1 MSSFASWQVA
11 RRADAARWVLLLAFA
26 VLGGGFFRAQV
37 LESEQYRLTSE
48 NNRLRTIPLPAPR
61 GEIVDRNG
69 LLIAEN
75 VPGFSVRLLASR
87 EDSLR
92 AVVARLDTFVPGDSL
107 DADAVVARWRA
118 ARHEPALVVGSSD
131 FAVVATLEEHRAALP
146 GLVIQAEPR
155 RHYPQGEAVAHLVG
169 YVGEVSARE
178 LESPE
183 RFPAARMGDVVGK
196 LGLEVEYDSLLR
208 GRNGIRYVEVT
219 ARGHTVREQGADR
232 AVRPVPGTTIR
243 TTIDLPLQQF
253 VDSMWRRDLPGKR
266 GALLAMRP
274 TGEILAYYS
283 APAFDPN
290 DWVGGISQAR
300 YAELTADSA
309 RPLINRVIYGR
320 YPPASPFKLATAA
333 MGLKRGLITASSR
346 MPVPCTGGFQF
357 GNRRFRCW
365 KRDGGHGNLDLTGA
379 VATSCD
385 VYFYQLGLML
395 GEQAIFDD
403 GTAFGF
409 NARSGIDLDENLEQ
423 RSIFPSSLKSYVN
436 SRGVNWWSRGEILN
450 LSIGQ
455 GQNAQT
461 LVNMTTF
468 YAALAGDGVKRA
480 PYLVR
485 PRANAPSFDLGLTA
499 DQLQVLRDAMAA
511 VVNVGTAGASGGRD
525 LRMAGKTGTG
535 QVTGQ
540 QDIAWFI
547 GFAPVEAPEIIVGI
561 LVEEGL
567 HGSWVAPQVARTIR
581 RWILGPDT
589 AAVRAPVDL
598 PVTEELT
605 GGDSLPPEP
614 VVPPDTLAPPPIGT
628 RR

>member
-1 MSSFASWQVA
+1 MSIWASWQVT
-11 RRADAARWVLLLAFA
+11 RRADAARWVLILAFV

-37 LESEQYRLTSE
+37 LQSEAYRLTSN

-75 VPGFSVRLLASR
+75 YPGFSVRLLASR

-92 AVVARLDTFVPGDSL
+92 AVIARLDSL
-107 DADAVVARWRA
+107 IPDIQVDPDAVVARWA
-118 ARHEPALVVGSSD
+118 AVRHEPALVFGSSD
-131 FAVVATLEEHRAALP
+131 FGVVATLEEHRGVIP
-146 GLVIQAEPR
+146 GLVVQAEPR
-155 RHYPQGEAVAHLVG
+155 RRYPLGAAVGHLVG
-169 YVGEVSARE
+169 YVSEVSQAE
-178 LESPE
+178 LDNVAK
-183 RFPAARMGDVVGK
+183 FPGARMGDIVGK
-196 LGLEVEYDSLLR
+196 LGLEAEYDSLMR
-208 GRNGIRYVEVT
+208 GRNGMRYVEVT
-219 ARGHTVREQGADR
+219 ARGHTVREQGLAR
-232 AVRPVPGTTIR
+232 AVRPIIGRTIT

-253 VDSMWRRDLPGKR
+253 VDSMWQADLAGKR

-274 TGEILAYYS
+274 NGEILAYYS
-283 APAFDPN
+283 APSFDPN
-290 DWVGGISQAR
+290 DWVGGISVAKFR
-300 YAELTADSA
+300 ELNEDPDK
-309 RPLINRVIYGR
+309 PLINRVIYGR

-333 MGLKRGLITASSR
+333 MGLKRGLITANTR
-346 MPVPCTGGFQF
+346 MAVPCTGGFQF

-365 KRDGGHGNLDLTGA
+365 KRDGGHGSLDLTGA

-395 GEQAIFDD
+395 GEQAIFEE
-403 GTAFGF
+403 GTAYGFGQ
-409 NARSGIDLDENLEQ
+409 RSGIDLDANMEQ
-423 RSIFPSSLKSYVN
+423 RSIFPSELKHYVN

-455 GQNAQT
+455 GSNAQT

-485 PRANAPSFDLGLTA
+485 PRPGAPEFPMGLKP
-499 DQLQVLRDAMAA
+499 DELQVLRDAMAA
-511 VVNVGTAGASGGRD
+511 VVNVGTAGRSGGREI
-525 LRMAGKTGTG
+525 RMAGKTGTG
-535 QVTGQ
+535 QVTNQ
-540 QDIAWFI
+540 EDIAWFI
-547 GFAPVEAPEIIVGI
+547 GFAPVEAPEIVVGI

-589 AAVRAPVDL
+589 AAVRAPIDL
-598 PVTEELT
+598 PITEELIPR
-605 GGDSLPPEP
+605 DSLRLLEAG
-614 VVPPDTLAPPPIGT
+614 DTTIPRPAGTGT
-628 RR
+628 R

>member
-1 MSSFASWQVA
+1 VSAWASWQVT
-11 RRADAARWVLLLAFA
+11 RRADAARWVLLLAFL

-37 LESEQYRLTSE
+37 LQSEAYRLTST

-75 VPGFSVRLLASR
+75 VPGYSVRLLAPR
-87 EDSLR
+87 EDTLR
-92 AVVARLDTFVPGDSL
+92 AVVARLDALIPGDTI
-107 DADAVVARWRA
+107 DVDEVVRRWSA
-118 ARHEPALVVGSSD
+118 ARYEPALVLGSSD
-131 FAVVATLEEHRAALP
+131 FEMVATLEEHRAALP
-146 GLVIQAEPR
+146 GLVVQAEPR
-155 RHYPQGEAVAHLVG
+155 RRYPLGKAVGHLVG
-169 YVGEVSARE
+169 YVSEVSQAE
-178 LESPE
+178 LDNPAK
-183 RFPAARMGDVVGK
+183 FPGARMGDIVGK
-196 LGLEVEYDSLLR
+196 LGLEVEYDSVMR
-208 GRNGIRYVEVT
+208 GRNGMRYVEVT
-219 ARGHTVREQGADR
+219 ARGHTVREQGLAR
-232 AVRPVPGTTIR
+232 AVRPTIGR
-243 TTIDLPLQQF
+243 TITTTIDVPLQAF
-253 VDSMWRRDLPGKR
+253 VDSMWQADLPGKR

-274 TGEILAYYS
+274 NGEILAYYS
-283 APAFDPN
+283 APSFDPN
-290 DWVGGISQAR
+290 DWVGGISVPKFR
-300 YAELTADSA
+300 ELNEDPDK
-309 RPLINRVIYGR
+309 PLINRVIYGR

-333 MGLKRGLITASSR
+333 MALKRGLITANTR
-346 MPVPCTGGFQF
+346 MAFPCTGGFQF

-365 KRDGGHGNLDLTGA
+365 KRDGGHGSLDLTGA

-395 GEQAIFDD
+395 GPEAIFEE
-403 GTAFGF
+403 GTAYGFGE
-409 NARSGIDLDENLEQ
+409 RSGIDLDANMEQ
-423 RSIFPSSLKSYVN
+423 RSIFPSSMKHYVN

-455 GQNAQT
+455 GSNAQT

-485 PRANAPSFDLGLTA
+485 PRPGAAEHDLGLTPA
-499 DQLQVLRDAMAA
+499 QLQVLRDAMSA

-525 LRMAGKTGTG
+525 IRMAGKTGTG

-540 QDIAWFI
+540 EDIAWFI

-589 AAVRAPVDL
+589 AAVRAPLDL
-598 PVTEELT
+598 PITEDLVPR
-605 GGDSLPPEP
+605 DSLGLPAPA
-614 VVPPDTLAPPPIGT
+614 DTTTPPPVGTGT
-628 RR
+628 R

>member
-1 MSSFASWQVA
+1 MSTWASWQVT
-11 RRADAARWVLLLAFA
+11 RRADAARWVLLLAFV
-26 VLGGGFFRAQV
+26 VLGGGFFQAQV
-37 LESEQYRLTSE
+37 LQSKAYRLTST

-75 VPGFSVRLLASR
+75 VPGYSVRLLAPR

-92 AVVARLDTFVPGDSL
+92 AVVARLDALIPGDSI
-107 DADAVVARWRA
+107 DADEVVRRWSA
-118 ARHEPALVVGSSD
+118 ARYEPALVLGSSD
-131 FAVVATLEEHRAALP
+131 FGVVATLEEHRGALP

-155 RHYPQGEAVAHLVG
+155 RHYPLGAAVGHLVG
-169 YVGEVSARE
+169 YVSEVSQAE
-178 LESPE
+178 LDNATK
-183 RFPAARMGDVVGK
+183 FPGARMGDIVGK
-196 LGLEVEYDSLLR
+196 LGLEAEYDSIMR
-208 GRNGIRYVEVT
+208 GRNGMRYVEVT
-219 ARGHTVREQGADR
+219 ARGHTVREQSLAR
-232 AVRPVPGTTIR
+232 AVRPTIGR
-243 TTIDLPLQQF
+243 TITTTIDLPLQEF
-253 VDSMWRRDLPGKR
+253 VDSMWQVDLPGKR

-274 TGEILAYYS
+274 NGEILAYYS

-290 DWVGGISQAR
+290 DWVGGISVPKFR
-300 YAELTADSA
+300 ELNENPDK
-309 RPLINRVIYGR
+309 PLINRVIYGR

-333 MGLKRGLITASSR
+333 MGLKRGLITANTR
-346 MPVPCTGGFQF
+346 MAVPCTGGYQF

-365 KRDGGHGNLDLTGA
+365 KRDGGHGSLDLTGA

-395 GEQAIFDD
+395 GEQAIFEE
-403 GTAFGF
+403 GTAYGFGE
-409 NARSGIDLDENLEQ
+409 RSGIDLDATMEQ
-423 RSIFPSSLKSYVN
+423 RSIFPSGLKSYVN

-455 GQNAQT
+455 GNNAQT

-468 YAALAGDGVKRA
+468 YAALAGDGIKRA

-485 PRANAPSFDLGLTA
+485 PRPGAEAHDLGLTPG
-499 DQLQVLRDAMAA
+499 QLQVLRDAMSA
-511 VVNVGTAGASGGRD
+511 VVNSGTAGASGGRD
-525 LRMAGKTGTG
+525 IRMAGKTGTG

-540 QDIAWFI
+540 EDIAWFI

-589 AAVRAPVDL
+589 AAVRAPLDL
-598 PVTEELT
+598 PITEELLPA
-605 GGDSLPPEP
+605 DSLRLTAPADSALVRPPA
-614 VVPPDTLAPPPIGT
+614 TGT
-628 RR
+628 R